1 MKNEKRV
8 QKRVFTKSEVYMNE
22 DLTMSI
28 IDAGENLS
36 KNIELYYHRI
46 SEIAESLAVKFY
58 KIFLKLRR
66 WHMERKFVKGKI
78 KWTVLVYNNL
88 TENFLQR
95 KFFNSLEEVFEEYK
109 NLKNVTMIIRSNQ
122 GAIEITIEDITLGNA
137 KWRISSE
144 ESEEKTSKE
153 WFKEL
158 FIGEDP
164 CDIFNES
171 GNVYGRIYIDKED
184 DFVNSF

>member
-1 MKNEKRV
+1 
-8 QKRVFTKSEVYMNE
+8 MNE

-36 KNIELYYHRI
+36 KNIELYYRRI

-66 WHMERKFVKGKI
+66 WHMEHEFVKGKV

-122 GAIEITIEDITLGNA
+122 GAIEITIEDVTLENA
-137 KWRISSE
+137 KWRID
-144 ESEEKTSKE
+144 SEEKTSKE

-158 FIGEDP
+158 FIGEEP
-164 CDIFNES
+164 HDIFNES
-171 GNVYGRIYIDKED
+171 GNVYGRIYVDKED
-184 DFVNSF
+184 DFVNSL

>member
-1 MKNEKRV
+1 MDETLSMRLINFVEKILLDLSS
-8 QKRVFTKSEVYMNE
+8 FTDVAK
-22 DLTMSI
+22 I
-28 IDAGENLS
+28 
-36 KNIELYYHRI
+36 RI
-46 SEIAESLAVKFY
+46 RSFAIYIY
-58 KIFLKLRR
+58 KIFMEVRR
-66 WHMERKFVKGKI
+66 LHMEREFVKRKI
-78 KWTVLVYNNL
+78 KWTVLVYNNI

-122 GAIEITIEDITLGNA
+122 RIVEITIEDITLENA

-158 FIGEDP
+158 FIGEDS

-171 GNVYGRIYIDKED
+171 GNVYGRIYPIENLNT
-184 DFVNSF
+184 VL

>member
-1 MKNEKRV
+1 
-8 QKRVFTKSEVYMNE
+8 
-22 DLTMSI
+22 
-28 IDAGENLS
+28 
-36 KNIELYYHRI
+36 
-46 SEIAESLAVKFY
+46 
-58 KIFLKLRR
+58 
-66 WHMERKFVKGKI
+66 MECEFVKRKI
-78 KWTVLVYNNL
+78 KWTVLVYNNI

-95 KFFNSLEEVFEEYK
+95 KFFNFLEEVFEEYK

-122 GAIEITIEDITLGNA
+122 RIVEITIEDITLENA

-158 FIGEDP
+158 FIGEDS

-171 GNVYGRIYIDKED
+171 GNVYGRIYPIESLNT
-184 DFVNSF
+184 VL